1 MRYKQILKLNPRKFI
16 YCFLLRR
23 SEKVR
28 SEQVESKTQ
37 TEMFSNASV
46 IAEIGGLD
54 TTSPFSSR
62 KHPDLGKDS
71 DTFSKLTDTLVLNK
85 D

>member
-1 MRYKQILKLNPRKFI
+1 MTP
-16 YCFLLRR
+16 
-23 SEKVR
+23 
-28 SEQVESKTQ
+28 EQGESKTQ

-46 IAEIGGLD
+46 IAQIGSLD

-62 KHPDLGKDS
+62 KHPDLGKDR
-71 DTFSKLTDTLVLNK
+71 DAFNKLTDALISNEALRVNNSLVSNK